1 MSKKIDEE
9 KVRKGAHMLVDDT
22 DKLISSHPIYKK
34 MLSLLSVTP
43 ASLENI
49 VSEFGDY
56 KPDEVRKCVS
66 VLEKYTFLRKREND
80 SYYVVTEGAKAMLD
94 KELVVDIF
102 HLTNEA
108 IRRAKKYGMI
118 KDDKKGS

>member
-9 KVRKGAHMLVDDT
+9 KVRKGVHMLVDDA

-34 MLSLLSVTP
+34 MLSLLNVTP
-43 ASLENI
+43 APLENI

-56 KPDEVRKCVS
+56 EPNEVRECVS
-66 VLEKYTFLRKREND
+66 MLEKNTLLEKRENNG
-80 SYYVVTEGAKAMLD
+80 YYIVTEGARAMLD

-102 HLTNEA
+102 HLTNKA
-108 IRRAKKYGMI
+108 IRIGKRYGMI